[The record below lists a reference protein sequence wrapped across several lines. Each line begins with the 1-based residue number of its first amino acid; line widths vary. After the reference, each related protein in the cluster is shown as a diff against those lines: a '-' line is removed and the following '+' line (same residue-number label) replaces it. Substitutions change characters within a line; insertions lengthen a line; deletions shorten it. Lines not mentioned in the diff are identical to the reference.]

1 MKIKEK
7 GLTGKGANH
16 RRELLSSQKFD
27 AFREMA
33 KDNANSKKK
42 AAENKDVFLEFLGHK
57 ILIKKD
63 VEGHGVVDEKDIPYV
78 KGVTLKFDGCGGDV
92 TWSEIKVKLAVFF
105 SHIRN
110 SPFPSIQDPIKE
122 RFDGRAPYI
131 KYTRGDDSGLVG
143 FYKPLSEEDIEFVKS
158 TIKSINNNEVTWSSP
173 NG

>member
-33 KDNANSKKK
+33 KDSKTK
-42 AAENKDVFLEFLGHK
+42 ATENQDVYLDFLGHK

-63 VEGHGVVDEKDIPYV
+63 GEGNGSVDEKDIPYV

-92 TWSEIKVKLAVFF
+92 AWSEIKVKLSRLSLFEHLLLTLFF
-105 SHIRN
+105 YPGSD
-110 SPFPSIQDPIKE
+110 Q
-122 RFDGRAPYI
+122 G
-131 KYTRGDDSGLVG
+131 TV
-143 FYKPLSEEDIEFVKS
+143 
-158 TIKSINNNEVTWSSP
+158 
-173 NG
+173 